1 MANAAAPAPKQNMG
15 EPVPRLDARL
25 KVTGEARYPADFPV
39 KNPAF
44 AYLATSSIAK
54 GRITRLDLDEARAV
68 PGLIDILT
76 HENTGELKNLKFGT
90 AGVSTSIQALGP
102 DILHDGQTIAVVLAE
117 TFEAAR
123 EAAHKVRATYAEQKP
138 SATFGSPGLTE
149 EDATKVSPTHK
160 HVPHAGDA
168 EAAIAAA
175 DVAID
180 VEYATPTQHHNPIEL
195 FSTTC
200 VWLDDRL
207 SVYEPSQFVYGLKNG
222 VAQRLDIEPD
232 KVRVISPYVGGAFGS
247 KGGMTPRTALIA
259 LAARRL
265 NRPVKLVVAR
275 DQGFTIATYRA
286 ETRHHIR
293 LGARRDGKMVGYSH
307 EGWEISSRPDPYV
320 VAGVEESAHLYAFG
334 AVQTKVNLVHA
345 DRNTPG
351 FMRSP
356 PVVPYIYALESAMD
370 ELAAKLD
377 MDPIELRR
385 INDTTTDPIDGRPY
399 SSRSL
404 MTCYD
409 QAARAFGW
417 QRRGRQPGSM
427 RERDWL
433 IGWGCATAVYPTHI
447 GAATARVRLL
457 SNGMVRVQTAAH
469 EIGNGAYTVIG
480 QTAAERLGVPLSRVS
495 VELGDTNL
503 PPAPVAGGSRTT
515 ASTCSAVIKA
525 CDAIRDKLFR
535 AAVTAN
541 DGPLAG
547 RDAADLALTQGRVV
561 AAGGAEEKL
570 DDTFAR
576 LGASAIEEYAEFV
589 PHGMKPESIK
599 ELYAGK
605 SLGTGGPEGEKLMYA
620 LGAEF
625 VEVRIHALT
634 REIRVPRI
642 VGAFAAGRI
651 LNPRTARSQ
660 LMGGMIWGIGSALHE
675 ATEIDPQRARYVNDN
690 LADYSVPVNADIK
703 ELEVILVPEED
714 HDVNPAGVKGLGEL
728 ANVGT
733 AAAIANAVCHAT
745 GKRLR
750 KLPIRIEDVLMA

>member
-123 EAAHKVRATYAEQKP
+123 EAAHKVKATYAEQKP

-175 DVAID
+175 EVAID

-259 LAARRL
+259 LAAKKL
-265 NRPVKLVVAR
+265 NRAVKLVVPR

-293 LGARRDGKMVGYSH
+293 LGARRDGKLTAYSH

-334 AVQTKVNLVHA
+334 AVRTKVNLVHA
-345 DRNTPG
+345 DRHTPG

-356 PVVPYIYALESAMD
+356 PVVPYIYALESALD

-409 QAARAFGW
+409 QAAQAFGW

-427 RERDWL
+427 REGDWL

-469 EIGNGAYTVIG
+469 EIGNGAYTVVG

-503 PPAPVAGGSRTT
+503 PPAPVAG
-515 ASTCSAVIKA
+515 
-525 CDAIRDKLFR
+525 
-535 AAVTAN
+535 
-541 DGPLAG
+541 
-547 RDAADLALTQGRVV
+547 AD
-561 AAGGAEEKL
+561 EKL
-570 DDTFAR
+570 EDTFAR

-625 VEVRIHALT
+625 VGVRIHALT

-675 ATEIDPQRARYVNDN
+675 ATEDR
-690 LADYSVPVNADIK
+690 
-703 ELEVILVPEED
+703 
-714 HDVNPAGVKGLGEL
+714 
-728 ANVGT
+728 
-733 AAAIANAVCHAT
+733 
-745 GKRLR
+745 KR
-750 KLPIRIEDVLMA
+750 

>member
-1 MANAAAPAPKQNMG
+1 MMANAAAPAPKQNMG

-25 KVTGEARYPADFPV
+25 KVTGEARYPADVAV

-68 PGLIDILT
+68 PGVIDILT

-117 TFEAAR
+117 SFEAAR
-123 EAAHKVRATYAEQKP
+123 EAAHRVKATYAEQKP

-149 EDATKVSPTHK
+149 EDATKVSPQHK
-160 HVPHAGDA
+160 HVPNVGDA
-168 EAAIAAA
+168 EAALAAA
-175 DVAID
+175 DVVID
-180 VEYATPTQHHNPIEL
+180 VEYVTPTQHHNPIEL

-207 SVYEPSQFVYGLKNG
+207 TVYEPSQFVYGLKNG
-222 VAQRLDIEPD
+222 VAQRLDIGPD

-370 ELAAKLD
+370 ELAVKLD

-409 QAARAFGW
+409 QAAQAFGW
-417 QRRGRQPGSM
+417 QRRDRRPGSM
-427 RERDWL
+427 REGDWL

-457 SNGMVRVQTAAH
+457 SNGTVRVQTAAH
-469 EIGNGAYTVIG
+469 EIGNGVYTVLA
-480 QTAAERLGVPLSRVS
+480 QLAAERLGVPLAS
-495 VELGDTNL
+495 VTVEVGDTNV
-503 PPAPVAGGSRTT
+503 PPAPVAGGSNTT
-515 ASTCSAVIKA
+515 ASTTSVVLNA
-525 CDAIRDKLFR
+525 CEAIREKLFR

-547 RDAADLALTQGRVV
+547 RDAADLALAAGRVV

-570 DDTFAR
+570 EDTFAR
-576 LGASAIEEYAEFV
+576 LGDRGILRVRSPRHEARIDQGTLRGQE
-589 PHGMKPESIK
+589 PGDRR
-599 ELYAGK
+599 
-605 SLGTGGPEGEKLMYA
+605 TGG
-620 LGAEF
+620 
-625 VEVRIHALT
+625 
-634 REIRVPRI
+634 READVC
-642 VGAFAAGRI
+642 AGRRI
-651 LNPRTARSQ
+651 RRGQDPRVDARDPRAAHRRR
-660 LMGGMIWGIGSALHE
+660 LRGRA
-675 ATEIDPQRARYVNDN
+675 DPQSAHG
-690 LADYSVPVNADIK
+690 AQ
-703 ELEVILVPEED
+703 
-714 HDVNPAGVKGLGEL
+714 PAHG
-728 ANVGT
+728 
-733 AAAIANAVCHAT
+733 
-745 GKRLR
+745 
-750 KLPIRIEDVLMA
+750 

>member
-123 EAAHKVRATYAEQKP
+123 EAAHKVKATYAEQKP

-168 EAAIAAA
+168 EAAITAT

-247 KGGMTPRTALIA
+247 KGGMTPRTGLIA

-370 ELAAKLD
+370 ELALKLG
-377 MDPIELRR
+377 MDPVELRR
-385 INDTTTDPIDGRPY
+385 VNDSRADATGKPW

-409 QAARAFGW
+409 QAAERFGW
-417 QRRGRQPGSM
+417 KDRSPEPGSM
-427 RERDWL
+427 RDGDWL
-433 IGWGCATAVYPTHI
+433 IGWGCASAVYPTHV
-447 GAATARVRLL
+447 GAAAARVRLMA
-457 SNGMVRVQTAAH
+457 NGKAGVQIAAH
-469 EIGNGAYTVIG
+469 DLGTGAYTVIG
-480 QTAAERLGVPLSRVS
+480 QIAAEELGIPLSSVS
-495 VELGDTNL
+495 VELGDSNL
-503 PPAPVAGGSRTT
+503 PPAPVAGGSNTT
-515 ASTCSAVIKA
+515 ASACSAVLKA
-525 CDAIRDKLFR
+525 CEAIRAKLSASVPTSDGRPSGDKST
-535 AAVTAN
+535 V
-541 DGPLAG
+541 GSSAG
-547 RDAADLALTQGRVV
+547 ARQPSL
-561 AAGGAEEKL
+561 EEG
-570 DDTFAR
+570 FSR
-576 LGASAIEEYAEFV
+576 LGVGAIEECAE
-589 PHGMKPESIK
+589 
-599 ELYAGK
+599 
-605 SLGTGGPEGEKLMYA
+605 
-620 LGAEF
+620 
-625 VEVRIHALT
+625 
-634 REIRVPRI
+634 
-642 VGAFAAGRI
+642 
-651 LNPRTARSQ
+651 
-660 LMGGMIWGIGSALHE
+660 
-675 ATEIDPQRARYVNDN
+675 
-690 LADYSVPVNADIK
+690 
-703 ELEVILVPEED
+703 
-714 HDVNPAGVKGLGEL
+714 
-728 ANVGT
+728 
-733 AAAIANAVCHAT
+733 
-745 GKRLR
+745 
-750 KLPIRIEDVLMA
+750 